1 MPEQDRRDR
10 DRAGRSRKKKLID
23 HAQWLHDKPSCVTCK
38 LIHQKKNEESP
49 CETCVEPLFEENIDA
64 VKVYFIVQNQ
74 LVVSMGQ
81 IIDLNINAVK
91 IVMDLY
97 EVKNQKMCLE
107 KVMELFNYFR
117 RESKGI
123 GK

>member
-1 MPEQDRRDR
+1 M
-10 DRAGRSRKKKLID
+10 
-23 HAQWLHDKPSCVTCK
+23 TCK
-38 LIHQKKNEESP
+38 LIHQKKNEEPP

>member
-1 MPEQDRRDR
+1 MD
-10 DRAGRSRKKKLID
+10 
-23 HAQWLHDKPSCVTCK
+23 
-38 LIHQKKNEESP
+38 
-49 CETCVEPLFEENIDA
+49 ENVDA

-81 IIDLNINAVK
+81 IIDLNINAIK

-97 EVKNQKMCLE
+97 EVRDQKRCLE

-117 RESKGI
+117 KESKEI
-123 GK
+123 S

>member
-1 MPEQDRRDR
+1 M
-10 DRAGRSRKKKLID
+10 
-23 HAQWLHDKPSCVTCK
+23 
-38 LIHQKKNEESP
+38 
-49 CETCVEPLFEENIDA
+49 FEENIDA

>member
-1 MPEQDRRDR
+1 
-10 DRAGRSRKKKLID
+10 
-23 HAQWLHDKPSCVTCK
+23 
-38 LIHQKKNEESP
+38 
-49 CETCVEPLFEENIDA
+49 LFEENIDA